1 MSETGTGL
9 RAAAAAGGT
18 PGTVAGKHLEA
29 QPKGSATTKGRD
41 TRDGWLFLL
50 PYLVL
55 FALFVIVPTVFGL
68 WISLHDYDYTLPDK
82 PFVGLDNY
90 TGLISGDSAFAE
102 PFWNGMQATA
112 IFTVA
117 SVPLLLVLPLGVA
130 LAMNLKFRGR
140 NFFRAMYFAPYV
152 LGVAVV
158 AVLWRYLLDTN
169 IGLVNSYLEAVGLS
183 GVTPWLTQLPWAWIS
198 LVGVTLWWTLGFNT
212 VIYLAALQDISPE
225 LYEAARMDGATAVQ
239 RFTNVTLPG
248 LRPVL
253 LFITS
258 VTIISSVNMFGQS
271 YLMTQGGPG
280 QDTRTAIYQIAET
293 GLTSFNSGVASAMSL
308 IFTVFLAAISVGV
321 FYLFRERDAS

>member
-1 MSETGTGL
+1 MTTTTSAAAP
-9 RAAAAAGGT
+9 AAAAAATRRGAPRRGVANHGRLT
-18 PGTVAGKHLEA
+18 P
-29 QPKGSATTKGRD
+29 
-41 TRDGWLFLL
+41 WLFLL
-50 PYLVL
+50 PYL
-55 FALFVIVPTVFGL
+55 ALFLTFVIAPVILGG
-68 WISLHDYDYTLPDK
+68 WISLHQWDYTLPGK
-82 PFVGLDNY
+82 PFVGMQNY
-90 TGLISGDSAFAE
+90 TDLFDSSSLAFDT
-102 PFWNGMQATA
+102 FWNSMQATA
-112 IFTVA
+112 IFTVG
-117 SVPLLLVLPLGVA
+117 SVPLLLVLPLLVA
-130 LAMNLKFRGR
+130 LVMNQKFPGR
-140 NFFRAMYFAPYV
+140 NLFRAAYFAPYV

-169 IGLVNSYLEAVGLS
+169 IGLVNSYLDAVGLS
-183 GVTPWLTQLPWAWIS
+183 GVTPWLTQLPWAWVS

-225 LYEAARMDGATAVQ
+225 LYEAARMDGATAWQ

-258 VTIISSVNMFGQS
+258 VTIIASVNMFGQS

-293 GLTSFNSGVASAMSL
+293 GLTSFNSGAASAMSL
-308 IFTVFLAAISVGV
+308 IFTVFLAAVSVLV